1 MELFT
6 ILTEL
11 LAVMMKLLNF
21 SDIIDHI
28 YDIIENGNAI
38 IDRTD
43 KNVVHLCA
51 VIDHAGYIIYSSD
64 EIMEFLSK
72 IFNSHIDY
80 YPYGSEQLS
89 SWKLCYFPY
98 LPGKVPLCIL
108 LKIKHRHAT

>member
-43 KNVVHLCA
+43 KNVVHPCA
-51 VIDHAGYIIYSSD
+51 VIDHAGYII
-64 EIMEFLSK
+64 
-72 IFNSHIDY
+72 
-80 YPYGSEQLS
+80 
-89 SWKLCYFPY
+89 
-98 LPGKVPLCIL
+98 
-108 LKIKHRHAT
+108 

>member
-38 IDRTD
+38 INRTD
-43 KNVVHLCA
+43 KTVFHLCA
-51 VIDHAGYIIYSSD
+51 VIDHTGYIIYPFD

-72 IFNSHIDY
+72 VFNIHIDY
-80 YPYGSEQLS
+80 YPYGS
-89 SWKLCYFPY
+89 
-98 LPGKVPLCIL
+98 G
-108 LKIKHRHAT
+108 

>member
-43 KNVVHLCA
+43 KNVVILFTLLMKLWSFSPKFLIAILTIIHMEVSNYHHGSC
-51 VIDHAGYIIYSSD
+51 VI
-64 EIMEFLSK
+64 F
-72 IFNSHIDY
+72 HICQARA
-80 YPYGSEQLS
+80 P
-89 SWKLCYFPY
+89 SW
-98 LPGKVPLCIL
+98 
-108 LKIKHRHAT
+108 RN